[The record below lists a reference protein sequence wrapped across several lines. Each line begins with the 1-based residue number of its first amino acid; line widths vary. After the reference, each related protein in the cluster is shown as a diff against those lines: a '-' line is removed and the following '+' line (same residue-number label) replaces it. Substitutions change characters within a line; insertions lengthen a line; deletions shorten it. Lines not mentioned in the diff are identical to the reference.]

1 MPRGEPSTLEAW
13 NEFAALCVRWRVH
26 ACPMLCTTACRGMS
40 VPAAVVEIGGGG
52 NVNASGRRTC
62 EVKPPLWTWLQQPQQ
77 QLVSGCLEAAL
88 PTSGDACNSSS
99 SDCAPERCDQVHSLA
114 TTVQLPLPDFSM
126 PYNVACM
133 TCTLLAMFMGSLLN
147 IMFRYDSCAL
157 PWLAVSVICYPN
169 GRQWRSA

>member
-1 MPRGEPSTLEAW
+1 
-13 NEFAALCVRWRVH
+13 
-26 ACPMLCTTACRGMS
+26 
-40 VPAAVVEIGGGG
+40 
-52 NVNASGRRTC
+52 
-62 EVKPPLWTWLQQPQQ
+62 VKPPLWTWLQQPQQ

-169 GRQWRSA
+169 GRQWRSACPEGIVIPAKGSAHHIQGIRGGPVRHATGCGCSNTGATSAAHSRSFSFRGACD